1 MDSPWSDDDA
11 DRIRQVSGS
20 DCGNYRRKVFLLFA
34 AAEFA
39 STRFRIR
46 LDSDLFQV
54 GQRCMHIRGLEL
66 FGTILPPWRID

>member
-46 LDSDLFQV
+46 LVESDV
-54 GQRCMHIRGLEL
+54 DQRCMHVRGLEI
-66 FGTILPPWRID
+66 FGTILPPWRV